1 MSEIERTNLD
11 AHVSLCEL
19 RYQSLERRLADV
31 ETQLGDVKILL
42 SEIRDNLARQPA
54 REIQRWFHAQWWLI
68 GILGA
73 VAGWALRHL
82 LIS

>member
-19 RYQSLERRLADV
+19 RYQSLERRLALV

-42 SEIRDNLARQPA
+42 CEIRDNLARQPV
-54 REIQRWFHAQWWLI
+54 RETQRWFQLQWWLI
-68 GILGA
+68 GCLGA
-73 VAGWALRHL
+73 GLGWALRHL
-82 LIS
+82 LI